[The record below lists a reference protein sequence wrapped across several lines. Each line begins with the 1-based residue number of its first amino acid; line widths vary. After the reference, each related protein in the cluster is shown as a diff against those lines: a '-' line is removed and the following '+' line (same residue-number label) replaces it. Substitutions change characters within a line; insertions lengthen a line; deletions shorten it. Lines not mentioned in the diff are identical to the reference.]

1 MSVLSTEQEPNKTA
15 VDRNKV
21 EKNKNLCI
29 KKAGKK
35 QYIST
40 QTVIVGCCEWFS
52 FFSTLL
58 LSQMSSIIK
67 HYFEV

>member
-40 QTVIVGCCEWFS
+40 QTVIVGV
-52 FFSTLL
+52 L
-58 LSQMSSIIK
+58 
-67 HYFEV
+67 

>member
-40 QTVIVGCCEWFS
+40 QTVIVGVLWMVFIFLHS
-52 FFSTLL
+52 FTFPNVF
-58 LSQMSSIIK
+58 
-67 HYFEV
+67 HY